1 MEHQMAQQPIGM
13 MQGQPQMQ
21 YQQMAQNPQMQQ
33 QMQQGPYPQG
43 SPGAPTPSGGPSSG
57 QAGGPSGP
65 YPGALQQQVSYQH
78 LQQQHQQQLQMFW
91 HTQMQEI
98 EQVNDFKTHQLPLAR
113 IKKIMKADEDVRMRS
128 AEAPVLFAKAC
139 EMFILELTL
148 RSWIHTEENKRRTL
162 QKNDIAA
169 AITRTDIFDFLVDIV
184 PRDELKDEGALGGVP
199 RAALPVGTPADALPY
214 GGMYYVAA
222 GQPQQGGPPTMQQ
235 QANMMG
241 SPAMMVG
248 RPGMPMDPSMFAPQV
263 RPPNMPYMPPQGMQP
278 MQQIWSQPSSSPGA
292 PPTS

>member
-1 MEHQMAQQPIGM
+1 MAQQPIGM

-21 YQQMAQNPQMQQ
+21 YPQMAQSP

-43 SPGAPTPSGGPSSG
+43 SPGVSTPSGGPPAG
-57 QAGGPSGP
+57 QPPQGPFA
-65 YPGALQQQVSYQH
+65 GALQQQVSYQH

-98 EQVNDFKTHQLPLAR
+98 EQVSDFKTHQLPLAR
-113 IKKIMKADEDVRMRS
+113 IKKIMKADEDVRMIS

-199 RAALPVGTPADALPY
+199 RAALPVGAPADALPY
-214 GGMYYVAA
+214 GGMYYVTA
-222 GQPQQGGPPTMQQ
+222 GQPQQGGPAMQQQ

-241 SPAMMVG
+241 TPAMMLG
-248 RPGMPMDPSMFAPQV
+248 RTGMSIDPSMYAQQV
-263 RPPNMPYMPPQGMQP
+263 RPTTMSYMPQQGMQQ
-278 MQQIWSQPSSSPGA
+278 MWSQPTSSPGA
-292 PPTS
+292 PPSS

>member
-1 MEHQMAQQPIGM
+1 
-13 MQGQPQMQ
+13 MQYPQM
-21 YQQMAQNPQMQQ
+21 QNPQMQQ

-43 SPGAPTPSGGPSSG
+43 SPGVPPP
-57 QAGGPSGP
+57 AGGPSAGQPGGPQGP
-65 YPGALQQQVSYQH
+65 YPGALQQQVTYQH

-113 IKKIMKADEDVRMRS
+113 IKKIMKADEDVRMIS

-184 PRDELKDEGALGGVP
+184 PRDELKDEGALGGVA
-199 RAALPVGTPADALPY
+199 RAALPVGQPADALPY
-214 GGMYYVAA
+214 GGMYYVAT
-222 GQPQQGGPPTMQQ
+222 GQPQQGVPPNMQQQ

-241 SPAMMVG
+241 SGAMMVG
-248 RPGMPMDPSMFAPQV
+248 RPGMPMDPSMYAQQV
-263 RPPNMPYMPPQGMQP
+263 RPPNMPYMPQQGMQP
-278 MQQIWSQPSSSPGA
+278 MQQMWSQPNSSPGA
-292 PPTS
+292 PPTT